1 MVVGKTVC
9 VTGASG
15 FIASW
20 LVKLLLERGYTV
32 RGTIRNPEKA
42 KFLLQLP
49 GASDRLKLFSADL
62 LEPGSFDEAVAG
74 CDGVFHVASPLIL
87 EAITD
92 PQAQFIEPAVN
103 GTLNVL
109 ASCAK
114 AHTWRVV
121 LTSTVAAINHTP
133 KCTPDVVLDESFWSE
148 EDYCRERKD
157 WYALSKTLAEKA
169 AWDFVKE
176 KGLDMVVINPGGVF
190 GPTLQAS
197 ELGSNMFI
205 VGILNGTMKVYPN
218 IAFGI
223 TGVKDVAMAHIL
235 AYELEHATGRYIC
248 SGPVHPFADV
258 VSLLRKLY
266 PMYDISAK
274 VVDETVPMIPPH
286 NLSSQKLRDLGLRLQ
301 PTEDVIHETVT
312 NFKEWGLLD

>member
-20 LVKLLLERGYTV
+20 LVKLLLQRGYNV
-32 RGTIRNPEKA
+32 RGTIRNLEKA

-74 CDGVFHVASPLIL
+74 CDGVFHVASPIIVQ
-87 EAITD
+87 AITD

-114 AHTWRVV
+114 AHTRRVV
-121 LTSTVAAINHTP
+121 LTSSVAAINHTS

-176 KGLDMVVINPGGVF
+176 KGLDMVVINPDGVF

-197 ELGSNMFI
+197 ELGTNI
-205 VGILNGTMKVYPN
+205 YILGILNGTIKGYPN

-223 TGVKDVAMAHIL
+223 TRVTDVAMAHIL
-235 AYELEHATGRYIC
+235 AYESEHATGRYIC
-248 SGPVHPFADV
+248 SGPVHPLADV

-266 PMYDISAK
+266 PMYDISDK
-274 VVDETVPMIPPH
+274 VVDETAPTIPPH
-286 NLSSQKLRDLGLRLQ
+286 NVSSQKLRDLGLRLQ
-301 PTEDVIHETVT
+301 PTEYVIHETVT
-312 NFKEWGLLD
+312 NFKQWGLLD

>member
-42 KFLLQLP
+42 KFLPQLP
-49 GASDRLKLFSADL
+49 GASDRLKLFFADL
-62 LEPGSFDEAVAG
+62 LQPGSFDEAVAG
-74 CDGVFHVASPLIL
+74 CDGVFHVASPIIVQ
-87 EAITD
+87 AITD

-133 KCTPDVVLDESFWSE
+133 KCTPDVVLDESFWSD
-148 EDYCRERKD
+148 EDYCRERKE

-197 ELGSNMFI
+197 ELGSNI
-205 VGILNGTMKVYPN
+205 YILGILNGTMKGCPN
-218 IAFGI
+218 IPFGI

-258 VSLLRKLY
+258 VSLVRKLY
-266 PMYDISAK
+266 PIYDISAK
-274 VVDETVPMIPPH
+274 VVDETVPTIPPH
-286 NLSSQKLRDLGLRLQ
+286 NLSSEKLRDLGLCLQ
-301 PTEDVIHETVT
+301 PTEDVLHETVT
-312 NFKEWGLLD
+312 NFKEQGLLD

>member
-32 RGTIRNPEKA
+32 GGTIRNPEKA

-74 CDGVFHVASPLIL
+74 CDGVFHVASPIIVA
-87 EAITD
+87 AITD

-114 AHTWRVV
+114 AHTRRVV

-133 KCTPDVVLDESFWSE
+133 KCTHDVVLDESFWSE
-148 EDYCRERKD
+148 EDSCRERKD

-176 KGLDMVVINPGGVF
+176 KGLDMVVINPDGVF

-197 ELGSNMFI
+197 ELGSNI
-205 VGILNGTMKVYPN
+205 YILGILNGTMQGYPN
-218 IAFGI
+218 IPFGI

-248 SGPVHPFADV
+248 SGPVHPLADV

-274 VVDETVPMIPPH
+274 VVDETLPTIPPH
-286 NLSSQKLRDLGLRLQ
+286 NVSSQKLGDLGLRLQ

-312 NFKEWGLLD
+312 SFKEWGLLD